1 MQYTK
6 LYCREE
12 GLRVEFVLQY
22 RKLYCKSWLVWQW
35 KGIVLQDY
43 QVHCHRLVAKEV
55 YCNITCRLKFYCN
68 TPLCIVNKKDLGLRS
83 VLQYNFCIVTN
94 ISIWVNCEQ

>member
-22 RKLYCKSWLVWQW
+22 TKFYCKSWLVWQW

-43 QVHCHRLVAKEV
+43 QVYCHRLVAKEV
-55 YCNITCRLKFYCN
+55 YCNITCRLKI
-68 TPLCIVNKKDLGLRS
+68 L
-83 VLQYNFCIVTN
+83 LQYTFVY
-94 ISIWVNCEQ
+94 CEQKGFGVEKCITIQFLYCDQQ

>member
-1 MQYTK
+1 MEA
-6 LYCREE
+6 LYCNTQNYITRG
-12 GLRVEFVLQY
+12 GLRLEFVLQY

-43 QVHCHRLVAKEV
+43 QVYCHRLVAKEV
-55 YCNITCRLKFYCN
+55 YCNITCRLKKLYCN
-68 TPLCIVNKKDLGLRS
+68 TPLCIVNKKDLELRN

-94 ISIWVNCEQ
+94 INQ